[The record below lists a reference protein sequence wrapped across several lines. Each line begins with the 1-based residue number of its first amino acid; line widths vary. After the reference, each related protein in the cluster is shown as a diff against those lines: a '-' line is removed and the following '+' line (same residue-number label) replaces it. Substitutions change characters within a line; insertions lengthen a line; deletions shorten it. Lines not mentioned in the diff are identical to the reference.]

1 MNLRRHLIEAGT
13 LVAAAALCALVSN
26 ALAGR
31 ERKLAVVGSYPNA
44 LQPPRKEAGPA
55 LASPSA
61 PAVPAAAVHPGPEA
75 PAEPSPKARAARV
88 AEPRSSARS
97 ASATPAP
104 KPTAPA
110 MQVQAPTPPPPAPL
124 RSRFPAHPDKPYAEI
139 SGDDAAWLH
148 ARGVPFLDARRTKVY
163 EEGHVALARPFSVW
177 EADVDQKVLELVGEG
192 RDPLE
197 PLVAYCSGGDC
208 EDSHMLAQKLW
219 GAGFNNALV
228 YRDGWPD
235 WQKRGGAARVG
246 PEP

>member
-1 MNLRRHLIEAGT
+1 MNFRRHLIEAAT
-13 LVAAAALCALVSN
+13 LVAAAALCALISN
-26 ALAGR
+26 AFAGR
-31 ERKLAVVGSYPNA
+31 ERRLAVVGSYPNA
-44 LQPPRKEAGPA
+44 LQPPRKEPGPA
-55 LASPSA
+55 PASLSA
-61 PAVPAAAVHPGPEA
+61 PVVPPAAAPAGSES
-75 PAEPSPKARAARV
+75 PAESSPKATAVRAT
-88 AEPRSSARS
+88 EPRSPARS
-97 ASATPAP
+97 ATSTPAP

-110 MQVQAPTPPPPAPL
+110 LGVQIPAPPPPAPL

-139 SGDDAAWLH
+139 SGDDAGWLH
-148 ARGVPFLDARRTKVY
+148 SRGALFLDARRTKVY

-197 PLVAYCSGGDC
+197 PVVAYCSGGDC

-219 GAGFNNALV
+219 GAGFNNVLV
-228 YRDGWPD
+228 YKDGWPD